1 MELNLYMSLELEG
14 LGFKYGGH
22 RVLHDISFSIDQP
35 QLLCVLG
42 PNGVGKST
50 LIHCI
55 NRILT
60 KTEGAV
66 RVNGK
71 DVGDYTLKELA
82 RITGYVPYSSSDA
95 FPMTVVDTVLLGRH
109 PRSSWK
115 MTDSDIREV
124 YRILELLGIQ
134 DLSMRPFNSLSAG
147 QHQKVM
153 LARGLAQ
160 EPQILLLDE
169 PTSNLDVRH
178 QLDVARLLHDIARTH
193 SVIIVMICHDLNIA
207 SKYADNILLMHDGT
221 IYAAG
226 RPKEV
231 LTCENIRAVYGV
243 DSIVIEDEG
252 RPHVILRDGSAFEPE
267 GEISVDVRRSG
278 SDDQLS

>member
-1 MELNLYMSLELEG
+1 MTSLELKG
-14 LGFKYGGH
+14 LGFSYGDHG
-22 RVLHDISFSIDQP
+22 VLHDITFSVDQP

-55 NRILT
+55 NRILN
-60 KTEGAV
+60 KTEGQV
-66 RVNGK
+66 LIDGK

-115 MTDSDIREV
+115 TTESDVREV
-124 YRILELLGIQ
+124 YRILEMLDIQ

-169 PTSNLDVRH
+169 PTSNLDVKH
-178 QLDVARLLHDIARTH
+178 QLDVARLLHDIARSH
-193 SVIIVMICHDLNIA
+193 KIIVIMICHDLNIA
-207 SKYADNILLMHDGT
+207 SKYADNIILMNGGT

-226 RPKEV
+226 RPDEV
-231 LTCENIRAVYGV
+231 LTADNIRDVYGV

-252 RPHVILRDGSAFEPE
+252 RPHVILRDGTDYAPE
-267 GEISVDVRRSG
+267 GEISFEISRQDISSR
-278 SDDQLS
+278 

>member
-22 RVLHDISFSIDQP
+22 CVLHDISFSIDQP

-231 LTCENIRAVYGV
+231 LTRENIRAVYGV